1 MTAHNKISSAIISV
15 SMLIASMVFPLT
27 ANATTFACTEAGKT
41 ITAIESRR
49 EKFTPLDS
57 TVFTSGPGGTISA
70 SKYFSKSMNL
80 TITGSTTVGISVAD
94 IVNANMQAGISTGAT
109 VQVADTFTYS
119 HNIPANRIGHLQFGN
134 WSLEETVVKQKV
146 ASNCSVKIIA
156 RTTAKV
162 PRKGTAYFG
171 YRYWDTAA

>member
-1 MTAHNKISSAIISV
+1 MTTHSKISGAIISIAV
-15 SMLIASMVFPLT
+15 LIASMAVPLT
-27 ANATTFACTEAGKT
+27 ANASTFACTEAGKT

-49 EKFTPLDS
+49 EKFTPLDN

-70 SKYFSKSMNL
+70 SKYFSRSMNL

-94 IVNANMQAGISTGAT
+94 IVNANLQAGISTGAT

-119 HNIPANRIGHLQFGN
+119 HKIPANRIGHLQFGN

-146 ASNCSVKIIA
+146 ASNCSVKIVA